1 LAAPVR
7 HPEWLR
13 PPFTVDTLFTLPDSE
28 LRYQVL
34 EGELVVSSA
43 AQPRH
48 NLAADRLRTLVA
60 AALPPDAEV
69 IRNSAVRLPN
79 GDGPTPDLLVTTAD
93 PEATPRGIPAALVHT
108 VVEVVSPPSTTAS
121 RVTKRWLY
129 AAAGIPC
136 YWRIELRP
144 WWAHLCPVPAI
155 VVRMLGED
163 GDWRTTLHPAGETA
177 ALPLMVGRRKLLTV
191 ELDPGTLVGRRPSAP
206 AGPRPPA
213 EASPPAETSASAS
226 ASMPADPA
234 GQRTPAPLAAAQG

>member
-1 LAAPVR
+1 MAAPGR
-7 HPEWLR
+7 HPDWLR
-13 PPFTVDTLFTLPDSE
+13 PPFTVDTLFTLPDNE

-60 AALPPDAEV
+60 AALPPATEV

-93 PEATPRGIPAALVHT
+93 PEETPRGIPAALVHT

-121 RVTKRWLY
+121 RVTKKWLY
-129 AAAGIPC
+129 TAAGIPC
-136 YWRIELRP
+136 YWRVELQP
-144 WWAHLCPVPAI
+144 WWEHLCPVPAI

-163 GDWRTTLHPAGETA
+163 GDWRTTLHPAGEPA
-177 ALPLMVGRRKLLTV
+177 ALPLMIDRRNLLTI
-191 ELDPGTLVGRRPSAP
+191 ELDPAALVGRRAP
-206 AGPRPPA
+206 VPA
-213 EASPPAETSASAS
+213 AEH
-226 ASMPADPA
+226 
-234 GQRTPAPLAAAQG
+234 QHRTPAPVSAAPA

>member
-1 LAAPVR
+1 
-7 HPEWLR
+7 
-13 PPFTVDTLFTLPDSE
+13 VDTLFTLPDNE

-79 GDGPTPDLLVTTAD
+79 GDGPTPDLLITTAD
-93 PEATPRGIPAALVHT
+93 PEETLRGIPAALVHT

-121 RVTKRWLY
+121 RVTKKWLY
-129 AAAGIPC
+129 TAAGIPC
-136 YWRIELRP
+136 YWRVELRP
-144 WWAHLCPVPAI
+144 WWEHLCPVPAI

-163 GDWRTTLHPAGETA
+163 GDWRTTLHPAGEPA
-177 ALPLMVGRRKLLTV
+177 ALPLMIGRRNLLTI
-191 ELDPGTLVGRRPSAP
+191 ELDPATLVGRRASIPDGEHQYRIAAP
-206 AGPRPPA
+206 V
-213 EASPPAETSASAS
+213 S
-226 ASMPADPA
+226 
-234 GQRTPAPLAAAQG
+234 AAQA